1 MKTTKKSAVLILAL
15 AMVLM
20 LFGITAS
27 AEGELTFGDYSYVL
41 LEDGS
46 VKIIAYNGTEAAVTV
61 PDKIDEKDVTVIG
74 GGTFD
79 QNSTIESLVIPGSVK
94 TIESNA
100 VTFCT
105 KLNTVTINEGAL
117 TEISGSAIKNC
128 AALKTVKLPSNVTSI
143 GTFGQC
149 LALDNITVASGNKS
163 LKNSGGV
170 IFSADMK
177 TLIKFPQGK
186 NVKEYY
192 IPTSVT
198 KIAKNA
204 FYEVQNPVKVYIPLS
219 VKTMEGLPF
228 AYSKVTLHYEGSS
241 IPSAW
246 KEAVDGFKVTLNAY
260 KLGKTDKITST
271 CGANTIKLKWNA
283 VYGAT
288 CYNVYKKT
296 SSGWTKLAE
305 VKGTSYTVNNTQY
318 GTKYTF
324 AVKAGKTSGGKT
336 TWAGTYT
343 THAVVAKIPKT
354 SKITSTQ
361 TENSI
366 KLTWSAVKGVDGY
379 RVFVKNSSGW
389 KTLATVSATT
399 YTYKSLKAGT
409 SYTFAVKAYKKIS
422 GTVTW
427 SDVYT
432 THTTVTNP
440 VAPSK
445 VTATQGADWIK
456 LTWNASKGA
465 TAYRIYYKNGDKW
478 SVAKNSVTG
487 TSYTFEKL
495 AAGTK
500 RTYAVRPYIKN
511 GDTVVWGKYTSYTAA
526 VKPAATNLTVSAA
539 SNGTVTVKWTA
550 VKGANE
556 YRVFY
561 KQNSGDYKL
570 YKTYTSPQTL
580 TFKDFAGGNT
590 YTFVVRAGVKTT
602 AGVILG
608 SYTPQS
614 VTLGYRTE
622 RYLKIFQKGYFRVK
636 YTVAGETQTFSLY
649 GYSASYELVD
659 EEGNKVTLVNPSDT
673 GRWIYINHAYKV
685 WTPLSTSESAGLPKP
700 KDMFEGFRQITVP
713 EKYKTTTANFGGK
726 SCQVEYYTK
735 NGITCYYYYSGS
747 TLVGIRMKDQTGEKV
762 DITVHSVTTKVSY
775 DMFLIPESY
784 TNV

>member
-15 AMVLM
+15 AMVFM

-46 VKIIAYNGTEAAVTV
+46 VKITAYNGTEVAVTV

-79 QNSTIESLVIPGSVK
+79 QNSVIESLVLPGSVK
-94 TIESNA
+94 TVEDNA
-100 VTFCT
+100 VTFCS

-117 TEISGSAIKNC
+117 TELPVRAIKNC
-128 AALKTVKLPSNVTSI
+128 AALKTVKIPSNVTSI
-143 GTFGQC
+143 GTFEQC

-204 FYEVQNPVKVYIPLS
+204 FYEVQNPVKVYIPVS
-219 VKTMEGLPF
+219 VKEMEGMPF

-288 CYNVYKKT
+288 CYNVYRKT
-296 SSGWTKLAE
+296 SSGWKKIAE
-305 VKGTSYTVNNTQY
+305 VKGTSYNVKNTQY

-336 TWAGTYT
+336 TWASTYT
-343 THAVVAKIPKT
+343 THTVVAKIPKT
-354 SKITSTQ
+354 TKITSTQ

-366 KLTWSAVKGVDGY
+366 KLTWNAVKGVDGY

-422 GTVTW
+422 GKVTW

-440 VAPSK
+440 AAPSK
-445 VTATQGADWIK
+445 VTATQGNDWIK

-465 TAYRIYYKNGDKW
+465 TAYRIYYKNGNKW

-487 TSYTFEKL
+487 TTYTFEKL

-526 VKPAATNLTVSAA
+526 VKPAATNV
-539 SNGTVTVKWTA
+539 TVTSPSVGQIKVKWTA
-550 VKGANE
+550 VKGATE

-561 KQNSGDYKL
+561 KRNNGSYKL
-570 YKTYTSPQTL
+570 YKTYTSPQSL
-580 TFKDFAGGNT
+580 TFKNLTSGVT

-602 AGVILG
+602 AGVVLG
-608 SYTPQS
+608 SYTPKNIMVPYKSTKYLNMFKSGVFAMAYTVDGVTQVMYFNGHSMRFEGVNEKGQS
-614 VTLGYRTE
+614 VGYL
-622 RYLKIFQKGYFRVK
+622 YLAGEKQWFYLNHSTYFRDPLTEEEAKNFPVPSEFAALLSEITIPSSFK
-636 YTVAGETQTFSLY
+636 KTTYKENGYTYDVEYYEEDGAQIGFYYYGTKLVGIEEVNEKGEGIFI
-649 GYSASYELVD
+649 LVHD
-659 EEGNKVTLVNPSDT
+659 ITDKLPSDT
-673 GRWIYINHAYKV
+673 FQL
-685 WTPLSTSESAGLPKP
+685 PL
-700 KDMFEGFRQITVP
+700 
-713 EKYKTTTANFGGK
+713 
-726 SCQVEYYTK
+726 
-735 NGITCYYYYSGS
+735 
-747 TLVGIRMKDQTGEKV
+747 
-762 DITVHSVTTKVSY
+762 Y
-775 DMFLIPESY
+775 DEW
-784 TNV
+784 